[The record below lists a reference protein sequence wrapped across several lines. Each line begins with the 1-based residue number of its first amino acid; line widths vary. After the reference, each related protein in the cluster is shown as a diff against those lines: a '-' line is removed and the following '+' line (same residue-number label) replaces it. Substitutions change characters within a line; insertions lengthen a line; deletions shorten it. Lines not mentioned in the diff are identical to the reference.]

1 MAKKGPMPNFE
12 TIDDYINYQPIHA
25 QEKLKQIRN
34 LIHEIVP
41 DVKEKLNYK
50 IPSFNLVGSNKLDHQ
65 IMMAAYAKFIG
76 FYPFPGT
83 IEAFKEKLKNYK
95 LGKGSIQ
102 FPYSVE
108 LPTALIKEMILFRAK
123 EIKNHI

>member
-12 TIDDYINYQPIHA
+12 TVDDYINHQPSHA

-50 IPSFNLVGSNKLDHQ
+50 IPSFNLVDSDKSNHQ

-76 FYPFPGT
+76 FYTFPGT
-83 IEAFKEKLKNYK
+83 IEAFKDKLKNYK
-95 LGKGSIQ
+95 QGKGSIQ
-102 FPYSVE
+102 FPYSDE
-108 LPTALIKEMILFRAK
+108 LPTAMIKEMILFRID
-123 EIKNHI
+123 EIRNQ